1 MFRCDGKDIL
11 LSFSFGVLIVTLVPG
26 MVYAADWS
34 LGTDSRLSTKYTEN
48 LLLSENSSEA
58 VLGKYVE
65 LGGFLGSETPLN
77 LFRFAPNVSLARY
90 SSMSELDNEV
100 SAINM
105 SSRHNGENYNA
116 SLFLNWKKDTT
127 LTSEFDDTGLTQV
140 RKDRELRG
148 IHPSINYDI
157 AERVAI
163 NLGFDYTDV
172 AYRDAQSVGLVGYKY
187 KLAKGT
193 MNIRLRERQSLSTS
207 IYGSQ
212 LNAPEIDNVVTDLG
226 LQASYQNTFYPKTY
240 GLFTV
245 GMHQVDS
252 ETKHGGLKNQSIKK
266 GFLGEISISQNRDIS
281 SWKMSLKRTV
291 EPSGTG
297 LLLQDDKFEIDYSRR
312 FTPFVTGKV
321 GGLYLQNRSI
331 QANKEFDSR
340 RYSRLTARVLWR
352 ALRRWELS
360 MQYGYKWQEFSSAQN
375 GVDSNEV
382 GFSVSYRLD
391 RKSH

>member
-1 MFRCDGKDIL
+1 M
-11 LSFSFGVLIVTLVPG
+11 
-26 MVYAADWS
+26 
-34 LGTDSRLSTKYTEN
+34 
-48 LLLSENSSEA
+48 
-58 VLGKYVE
+58 
-65 LGGFLGSETPLN
+65 
-77 LFRFAPNVSLARY
+77 PNVSLARY

-100 SAINM
+100 AAINM

-157 AERVAI
+157 TERVAI

-187 KLAKGT
+187 KLVKGT
-193 MNIRLRERQSLSTS
+193 MNIRLRERQSISTS

-252 ETKHGGLKNQSIKK
+252 ETKQGGLKDQSIKN
-266 GFLGEISISQNRDIS
+266 GFLGEISISQNRDIL

-312 FTPFVTGKV
+312 FTHFFTGKV
-321 GGLYLQNRSI
+321 SGLYLQNHSI
-331 QANKEFDSR
+331 QASEEFDSR
-340 RYSRLTARVLWR
+340 RYCRLTARVIWR

-360 MQYGYKWQEFSSAQN
+360 MQYGYKWQEYSSAQN

-382 GFSVSYRLD
+382 GFSVSYRVD
-391 RKSH
+391 RKLH